1 MFPLDCFFRRQL
13 SPEHVTWSTA
23 KVMSRFQLE
32 RRAEGLALSQADWRR
47 INVGLTTTWS
57 DSNGQICVAAVLNA
71 QLFCFLSSSMQSA
84 VVCARQEEEDGLR
97 RLPAAGATG
106 GLPLQSIPSLSTE
119 AGSCCRVEVDWSDWS
134 SGRDL
139 GPEPQDEI
147 QRGAKVEKPG
157 RFTVSFRAAL
167 WTVFQ
172 AFKNLPPLLQ
182 IYTQWTVLLQPL
194 AFFAS
199 DANRGQ
205 QIPSSHLPHLSCAF
219 TSVANGPSTSTQEW
233 ESHHHAGIS
242 NWPEGFLMVAPS
254 VLIKIWM
261 IHPLSL
267 TYERQGDV
275 WLVRLF
281 RNSQNTFRKHFN

>member
-23 KVMSRFQLE
+23 KVMSCFQLE
-32 RRAEGLALSQADWRR
+32 RRAEGLTLSQADWRR

-57 DSNGQICVAAVLNA
+57 DSHGQICVAAVLNA

-84 VVCARQEEEDGLR
+84 VVCARKEEEDGLR

-106 GLPLQSIPSLSTE
+106 GLPPQSMPSLSTE
-119 AGSCCRVEVDWSDWS
+119 AGSCCRVEVYWSDWS

-139 GPEPQDEI
+139 GPEPQDEL
-147 QRGAKVEKPG
+147 QRAKVEKPG
-157 RFTVSFRAAL
+157 RFTVSFRATL

-194 AFFAS
+194 AFLPLMLTGVSRF
-199 DANRGQ
+199 
-205 QIPSSHLPHLSCAF
+205 LPHICPTWAAHLHLLQTVHRPPPKNGKVITMLAF
-219 TSVANGPSTSTQEW
+219 QTGPRAS
-233 ESHHHAGIS
+233 
-242 NWPEGFLMVAPS
+242 
-254 VLIKIWM
+254 
-261 IHPLSL
+261 
-267 TYERQGDV
+267 
-275 WLVRLF
+275 
-281 RNSQNTFRKHFN
+281 